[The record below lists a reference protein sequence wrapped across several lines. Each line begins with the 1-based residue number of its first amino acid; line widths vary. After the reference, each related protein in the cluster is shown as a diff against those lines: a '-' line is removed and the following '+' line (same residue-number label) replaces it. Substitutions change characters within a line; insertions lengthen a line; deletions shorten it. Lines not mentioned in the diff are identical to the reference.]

1 MDIVICTTGE
11 ILEHKKGNRENAE
24 YFYWS
29 MGRVP
34 KNFKKNDRIFFAVR
48 NGQKAVVK
56 GFFVCSEFNQNN
68 DETVVWHKD
77 SWTQIDDITIKSF
90 RGFKY
95 RDFEYSVDIYEL
107 NRIIEREVM

>member
-34 KNFKKNDRIFFAVR
+34 KNFKKNDKIFFAVR
-48 NGQKAVVK
+48 NGIGDILSCEESSNITRQVYKLQKK
-56 GFFVCSEFNQNN
+56 N
-68 DETVVWHKD
+68 
-77 SWTQIDDITIKSF
+77 
-90 RGFKY
+90 
-95 RDFEYSVDIYEL
+95 
-107 NRIIEREVM
+107 